1 MNTVQKRIE
10 NDTSNGIIIKLYS
23 QHLCLQRDEIFFLYV
38 VNRKAPPTS
47 DTSDLAVKKRS
58 QDNRPDL
65 KVDSIYA
72 ALSSLVYVSTT
83 AGNRA
88 QLESHK
94 EDYFTA
100 IQRCYVPLG

>member
-1 MNTVQKRIE
+1 MLTE
-10 NDTSNGIIIKLYS
+10 GWD
-23 QHLCLQRDEIFFLYV
+23 FFCTLFS
-38 VNRKAPPTS
+38 KAPPTS
-47 DTSDLAVKKRS
+47 DTSDLAVKQRS

-100 IQRCYVPLG
+100 ILEMLCSLRLDHDQNKIWQVQLACWPK

>member
-1 MNTVQKRIE
+1 MLTE
-10 NDTSNGIIIKLYS
+10 GWDS
-23 QHLCLQRDEIFFLYV
+23 FLYV
-38 VNRKAPPTS
+38 INRNAPPTS
-47 DTSDLAVKKRS
+47 DTIDLAVKTRS

-72 ALSSLVYVSTT
+72 ALSSLVYVSKT
-83 AGNRA
+83 AGNKA

-100 IQRCYVPLG
+100 ILEMLCSLMLDHDQNKIRLVQLAC

>member
-1 MNTVQKRIE
+1 M
-10 NDTSNGIIIKLYS
+10 
-23 QHLCLQRDEIFFLYV
+23 

-47 DTSDLAVKKRS
+47 DTSDLAVKTRS

-72 ALSSLVYVSTT
+72 ALSSLVYVSKT
-83 AGNRA
+83 AGNKA

-94 EDYFTA
+94 EDYFTTILEMLCSLMLDHDQNKIRLVQLA
-100 IQRCYVPLG
+100 CWLK